1 MSDIFIRPVTPDD
14 ASALLDIYRYYVEHT
29 AISFET
35 VTPTEEEFRR
45 RLRDVLEKYPCFA
58 AVRQND
64 NRIIGYAYAHAFVG
78 RAAYDWSAELTIY
91 IGQNDRQRGVGRAL
105 YEALEAALKRMGVLN
120 LYACIGHAEPE
131 DEYLTNNSERFHAR
145 MGFATVGT
153 FRQCGCKFGRWYD
166 MIWMQKII
174 GPHRQNQP
182 AVRRFADVMQ

>member
-14 ASALLDIYRYYVEHT
+14 APALLDIYRYYVEHT

-35 VTPTEEEFRR
+35 VTPTVEEFRR
-45 RLRDVLEKYPCFA
+45 RIQNVLEKYPYFA
-58 AVRQND
+58 AVRQED

-91 IGQNDRQRGVGRAL
+91 IDQNDRQHGAGRAL
-105 YEALEAALKRMGVLN
+105 YEALEEALRRMGVLN

-131 DEYLTNNSERFHAR
+131 DEYLTNNSEQFHAH

-153 FRQCGCKFGRWYD
+153 FRQCGCKFDRWYD
-166 MIWMQKII
+166 MIWMEKII
-174 GPHRQNQP
+174 GTHRQNQP